1 MYVTFETSDG
11 QKITID
17 ITRVRA
23 WDTEDLVHTACDQ
36 LGLEYVDFSR
46 RSKKLKVKGTVT
58 PTVTPI
64 DWRPLIQEYRSEM
77 VTLKRPPRKG
87 VIPVPW

>member
-23 WDTEDLVHTACDQ
+23 WDTEDLVHTACEQ

-46 RSKKLKVKGTVT
+46 RSKKLKG
-58 PTVTPI
+58 
-64 DWRPLIQEYRSEM
+64 SF
-77 VTLKRPPRKG
+77 
-87 VIPVPW
+87 

>member
-1 MYVTFETSDG
+1 MYVTFKTSDG

-23 WDTEDLVHTACDQ
+23 WDTEDLVHTACEQ

-46 RSKKLKVKGTVT
+46 RSKKLKGTVT
-58 PTVTPI
+58 PI
-64 DWRPLIQEYRSEM
+64 NWRPLIQEYRSEM